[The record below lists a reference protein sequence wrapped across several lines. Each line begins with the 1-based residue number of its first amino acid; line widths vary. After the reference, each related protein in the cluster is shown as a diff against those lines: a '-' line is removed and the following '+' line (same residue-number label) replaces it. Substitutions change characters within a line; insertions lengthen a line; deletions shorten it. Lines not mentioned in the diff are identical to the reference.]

1 MEMKKLLVIIM
12 LALLIGTVM
21 VAAIGCGDSGGGDDQ
36 KDETVVDGTV
46 DGGEKEAEYSAVGTY
61 ESDEGKFIVLNADGT
76 FETDDWEESTGGT
89 YVFTQDL
96 ADYWVELTFDN
107 GSLAVL
113 SVIIAMDE
121 VAAIVDDFTMVQY
134 TKR

>member
-46 DGGEKEAEYSAVGTY
+46 DGGEEEAEYSAVGTY